1 MSRHILLTEDDVLAG
16 ELFEEVLKDQGYR
29 VDRVLTGEAALE
41 RFGSSRYDLL
51 LVDVQLPG
59 KSGLEVTR
67 EAKALRPDVPV
78 VVMTAFASMETAI
91 EAIREGAFDYASKP
105 INLDELKHVVARAL
119 AQGATA
125 VAESE
130 PKFNDDTLGR
140 IIGNSPAMVE
150 VYKTVARVAQTK
162 STVLVLGES
171 GTGKELVARAI
182 HQHSPR
188 ARRPFIA
195 IDCGALPESLLES
208 ELFGYMRGA
217 FTGAILD
224 RKGLFEEADGSS
236 CFLDEI
242 GDISATVQAKLLRVL
257 QEGEVRRIGSQ
268 KYVKVDVRVI
278 AATNKDIGA
287 LVRAGSFR
295 EDLYYRLNVVSV
307 QLPPL
312 RERADDIPALAHHFL
327 RRYAAESDKQISGF
341 SDEAVRVLRAYH
353 WPGNIRE
360 LENAIERA
368 VTLSS
373 HRVLTADDLPLEV
386 RRRPATQ
393 DPTQIASTL
402 SGMFADAPTLEEV
415 KKRYIS
421 HVLQN
426 NRGNLSRAA
435 VILDVDRRSLY
446 RMMDRYKIEPPRRSS

>member
-29 VDRVLTGEAALE
+29 VDRVLTGEAALA
-41 RFGSSRYDLL
+41 RFESSRYDLL

-59 KSGLEVTR
+59 KSGLDVTR

-119 AQGATA
+119 SQGSA

-130 PKFNDDTLGR
+130 HPFNGDTLGT

-162 STVLVLGES
+162 STALVLGES

-188 ARRPFIA
+188 ARRPFVA

-224 RKGLFEEADGSS
+224 RKGLFEEADGAT

-268 KYVKVDVRVI
+268 KFLKVDVRVI

-287 LVRAGSFR
+287 LVRSGSFR

-312 RERADDIPALAHHFL
+312 RDRPDDIPALAHHFL
-327 RRYAAESDKQISGF
+327 RRYSAENEKPITGF
-341 SDEAVRVLRAYH
+341 SDDAVRVLRAYQ

-386 RRRPATQ
+386 RRRPAAQ
-393 DPTQIASTL
+393 DASQIASTL
-402 SGMFADAPTLEEV
+402 SGMFADVPTLEEV

-421 HVLQN
+421 HVLHN

-435 VILDVDRRSLY
+435 VILNVDRRSLY

>member
-1 MSRHILLTEDDVLAG
+1 MSRHILLTEDDTLAG
-16 ELFEEVLKDQGYR
+16 ELFEEVLRDQGYQ
-29 VDRVLTGEAALE
+29 VDRVETGEAALE

-67 EAKALRPDVPV
+67 EAKALRPEVPI

-105 INLDELKHVVARAL
+105 MNLDELKHVVARAL
-119 AQGATA
+119 AQGAAAPETEQA
-125 VAESE
+125 HQAES
-130 PKFNDDTLGR
+130 LSSV
-140 IIGNSPAMVE
+140 IGNSPAMVD

-188 ARRPFIA
+188 ARKPFIA

-208 ELFGYMRGA
+208 ELFGYVRGA

-224 RKGLFEEADGSS
+224 RKGLFEEADDAT

-268 KYVKVDVRVI
+268 KFLKVDVRVI
-278 AATNKDIGA
+278 AATNKDIAA
-287 LVRAGSFR
+287 LVRAGTFR

-327 RRYAAESDKQISGF
+327 RKYARESDKAVTGF
-341 SDEAVRVLRAYH
+341 SDDALRVLRAYQ

-373 HRVLTADDLPLEV
+373 HRVLTVDDLPLDV
-386 RRRPATQ
+386 RQGLAAQ
-393 DPTQIASTL
+393 DAAQVASTL
-402 SGMFADAPTLEEV
+402 TGMFADAPTLEEV

-421 HVLQN
+421 HVLET

>member
-41 RFGSSRYDLL
+41 RFESARYDLL

-59 KSGLEVTR
+59 KSGLDVTR

-105 INLDELKHVVARAL
+105 MNLDELKHVVARAL
-119 AQGATA
+119 AQGAA
-125 VAESE
+125 VAETEHSHL
-130 PKFNDDTLGR
+130 DDSLGTM
-140 IIGNSPAMVE
+140 IGNSPAMVE

-162 STVLVLGES
+162 STVLILGES

-188 ARRPFIA
+188 ARKPFIA

-224 RKGLFEEADGSS
+224 RKGLFEEADGAT

-242 GDISATVQAKLLRVL
+242 GDVSATVQAKLLRVL

-268 KYVKVDVRVI
+268 KWVKVDVRVI
-278 AATNKDIGA
+278 AATNKDVGA

-295 EDLYYRLNVVSV
+295 EDLYYRLNVVSL

-327 RRYAAESDKQISGF
+327 RRYAAESDKPITGF

-368 VTLSS
+368 VTLSN

-386 RRRPATQ
+386 RRRPAVQ
-393 DPTQIASTL
+393 EASQIVSTL

-421 HVLQN
+421 HVLHN

>member
-16 ELFEEVLKDQGYR
+16 ELFEEVLRDQGYQ
-29 VDRVLTGEAALE
+29 VDRVATGEAALE
-41 RFGSSRYDLL
+41 RLGSSRYDLL

-59 KSGLEVTR
+59 KSGLDVTR
-67 EAKALRPDVPV
+67 EAKALRPDVPI

-105 INLDELKHVVARAL
+105 MNLDELKHVVARAL
-119 AQGATA
+119 AQGSAAPETEQA
-125 VAESE
+125 HQAES
-130 PKFNDDTLGR
+130 LGSV
-140 IIGNSPAMVE
+140 IGNSPAMVD
-150 VYKTVARVAQTK
+150 VYKTVARVAQTR

-188 ARRPFIA
+188 ARKPFIA
-195 IDCGALPESLLES
+195 IDCGAMPESLLES
-208 ELFGYMRGA
+208 ELFGYVRGA

-224 RKGLFEEADGSS
+224 RKGLFEEADAAT

-242 GDISATVQAKLLRVL
+242 GDVSATVQAKLLRVL

-268 KYVKVDVRVI
+268 KWFKVDVRVI
-278 AATNKDIGA
+278 AATNKDIAA
-287 LVRAGSFR
+287 LVRAGTFR

-312 RERADDIPALAHHFL
+312 RDRADDIPALAHHFL
-327 RRYAAESDKQISGF
+327 RKYARESDKPVTGF
-341 SDEAVRVLRAYH
+341 SDEAFRVLRAYQ

-373 HRVLTADDLPLEV
+373 HRVLTADDLPLDV
-386 RRRPATQ
+386 RQGLVAQ
-393 DPTQIASTL
+393 DAAQVASTL
-402 SGMFADAPTLEEV
+402 SGMFADVPTLEEV

-421 HVLQN
+421 HVLET

>member
-59 KSGLEVTR
+59 KSGLDVTR

-119 AQGATA
+119 AQGSA
-125 VAESE
+125 VAEAEHHYTEES
-130 PKFNDDTLGR
+130 LGT
-140 IIGNSPAMVE
+140 IIGNSPSMVE

-208 ELFGYMRGA
+208 ELFGYMRGS

-224 RKGLFEEADGSS
+224 RKGLFEEADGAS

-278 AATNKDIGA
+278 AATNKDIGS
-287 LVRAGSFR
+287 LVRAGTFR

-327 RRYAAESDKQISGF
+327 RRYATESDKPITGF

-368 VTLSS
+368 VTLSN

-386 RRRPATQ
+386 RRRPAVQ
-393 DPTQIASTL
+393 DVSQIASTL

>member
-41 RFGSSRYDLL
+41 RFESARYDLL

-59 KSGLEVTR
+59 KSGLDVTR
-67 EAKALRPDVPV
+67 EAKAMRPDVPV

-105 INLDELKHVVARAL
+105 MNLDELKHVVARAL
-119 AQGATA
+119 AQGAA
-125 VAESE
+125 VAETE
-130 PKFNDDTLGR
+130 HQHLDDSLGTM
-140 IIGNSPAMVE
+140 IGNSPAMVE

-162 STVLVLGES
+162 STVLILGES

-188 ARRPFIA
+188 ARKPFIA

-208 ELFGYMRGA
+208 ELFGYMRGS

-224 RKGLFEEADGSS
+224 RKGLFEEADGAT

-242 GDISATVQAKLLRVL
+242 GDVSATVQAKLLRVL

-268 KYVKVDVRVI
+268 KWVKVDVRVV
-278 AATNKDIGA
+278 AATNKDVGA

-327 RRYAAESDKQISGF
+327 RRYAAESDKPITGF

-368 VTLSS
+368 VTLSN

-386 RRRPATQ
+386 RRRPAVQETS
-393 DPTQIASTL
+393 QIASTL

-421 HVLQN
+421 HVLHN

>member
-1 MSRHILLTEDDVLAG
+1 MARHILLTEDDVLAG

-41 RFGSSRYDLL
+41 RFGASRYDLL

-59 KSGLEVTR
+59 KSGLDVTR

-119 AQGATA
+119 AQGTA
-125 VAESE
+125 VAETEHQYTGDS
-130 PKFNDDTLGR
+130 LGT
-140 IIGNSPAMVE
+140 IIGNSPSMVE

-224 RKGLFEEADGSS
+224 RKGLFEEADGAT

-242 GDISATVQAKLLRVL
+242 GDVSATVQAKLLRVL

-268 KYVKVDVRVI
+268 KWVKVDVRVI

-295 EDLYYRLNVVSV
+295 EDLYYRLNVVSM

-327 RRYAAESDKQISGF
+327 RRYATESEKPITGF

-386 RRRPATQ
+386 RRRPGIQ
-393 DPTQIASTL
+393 DTAHPASTL

>member
-41 RFGSSRYDLL
+41 RFESSRYDLL

-59 KSGLEVTR
+59 KSGLDVTR

-119 AQGATA
+119 SQGSA

-130 PKFNDDTLGR
+130 HPFNGDTLGT

-162 STVLVLGES
+162 STALVLGES

-188 ARRPFIA
+188 ARRPFVA

-224 RKGLFEEADGSS
+224 RKGLFEEADGAT

-268 KYVKVDVRVI
+268 KFLKVDVRVI
-278 AATNKDIGA
+278 AATNKDIGS
-287 LVRAGSFR
+287 LVRSGSFR

-312 RERADDIPALAHHFL
+312 RDRPDDIPALAHHFL
-327 RRYAAESDKQISGF
+327 RRYSAENEKPITGF
-341 SDEAVRVLRAYH
+341 SDDAVRVLRAYQ

-386 RRRPATQ
+386 RRRPAAQ
-393 DPTQIASTL
+393 DASQIASTL
-402 SGMFADAPTLEEV
+402 SGMFADVPTLEEV

-421 HVLQN
+421 HVLHN

>member
-1 MSRHILLTEDDVLAG
+1 LTEDDRLAG
-16 ELFEEVLKDQGYR
+16 ELFEEVLKDQGYQVER
-29 VDRVLTGEAALE
+29 VETGEAALDRLKAS
-41 RFGSSRYDLL
+41 RFDLL

-59 KSGLEVTR
+59 KNGLEVTR
-67 EAKALRPDVPV
+67 EAKALRPEVPI

-105 INLDELKHVVARAL
+105 MNLDELKHVVSRAL
-119 AQGATA
+119 AQGSPEPKESEQQHP
-125 VAESE
+125 AES
-130 PKFNDDTLGR
+130 LGT
-140 IIGNSPAMVE
+140 IIGNSPAMVD

-188 ARRPFIA
+188 ARRAFMA

-208 ELFGYMRGA
+208 ELFGYVRGA

-224 RKGLFEEADGSS
+224 RKGLFEEADGAT

-242 GDISATVQAKLLRVL
+242 GDISATVQAKLLRAL

-268 KYVKVDVRVI
+268 KWVKVDVRII
-278 AATNKDIGA
+278 AATNKDIAA
-287 LVRAGSFR
+287 LVRAGTFR

-312 RERADDIPALAHHFL
+312 RDRADDIPALAHHFL
-327 RRYAAESDKQISGF
+327 RRYSSESGKPITGF
-341 SDEAVRVLRAYH
+341 SDEAIRVLRAYH

-373 HRVLTADDLPLEV
+373 HRVLTVDDLPLEV
-386 RRRPATQ
+386 VRRPVPDAEQ
-393 DPTQIASTL
+393 VASALTV
-402 SGMFADAPTLEEV
+402 MFAGAPTLEEV

-421 HVLQN
+421 HVVHN

-446 RMMDRYKIEPPRRSS
+446 RMMDRYNIEPPRRSS

>member
-1 MSRHILLTEDDVLAG
+1 
-16 ELFEEVLKDQGYR
+16 LFEEVLKDQGYR

-41 RFGSSRYDLL
+41 RFGASRYDLL

-119 AQGATA
+119 AQGSA
-125 VAESE
+125 VAETEQPHAGDS
-130 PKFNDDTLGR
+130 LGT

-162 STVLVLGES
+162 STVMILGES

-224 RKGLFEEADGSS
+224 RKGLFEEADGAT

-242 GDISATVQAKLLRVL
+242 GDVSATVQAKLLRVL

-268 KYVKVDVRVI
+268 KWVKVDVRVI

-327 RRYAAESDKQISGF
+327 RRYAAESDKPITGF
-341 SDEAVRVLRAYH
+341 SDEALRVLRAYH

-386 RRRPATQ
+386 RRRPPTQ
-393 DPTQIASTL
+393 DGTPIVSTL
-402 SGMFADAPTLEEV
+402 AGMFADAPTLEEV

-421 HVLQN
+421 HVLHN

>member
-1 MSRHILLTEDDVLAG
+1 MSRHILLTEDDTLAG
-16 ELFEEVLKDQGYR
+16 ELFEEVLKDQGYS
-29 VDRVLTGEAALE
+29 VDRVETGEAALE
-41 RFGSSRYDLL
+41 RLGSSRYDLL

-59 KSGLEVTR
+59 KNGLEVTR

-105 INLDELKHVVARAL
+105 MNLDELKQVVARAL
-119 AQGATA
+119 AQGSPAQA
-125 VAESE
+125 VEAHQRDES
-130 PKFNDDTLGR
+130 LGT
-140 IIGNSPAMVE
+140 IVGNSPAMVE

-162 STVLVLGES
+162 STVLILGES

-188 ARRPFIA
+188 ARRPFVA

-208 ELFGYMRGA
+208 ELFGYVRGA
-217 FTGAILD
+217 FTGAMMD
-224 RKGLFEEADGSS
+224 RKGLFEEADGAT

-257 QEGEVRRIGSQ
+257 QEGEVRRLGSQ
-268 KYVKVDVRVI
+268 KWVKVDVRVI
-278 AATNKDIGA
+278 AATNKDLGA
-287 LVRAGSFR
+287 QVRAGAFR
-295 EDLYYRLNVVSV
+295 EDLFYRLNVVSV

-312 RERADDIPALAHHFL
+312 RDRADDVPALAQHFL
-327 RRYAAESDKQISGF
+327 RRYAREVEKPISGL
-341 SDEAVRVLRAYH
+341 SDEAIRVLRAYH

-360 LENAIERA
+360 LENAVERA

-386 RRRPATQ
+386 RRRPAVQ
-393 DPTQIASTL
+393 DGSQIAATL

-415 KKRYIS
+415 KKRYIW
-421 HVLQN
+421 HVLQT

-446 RMMDRYKIEPPRRSS
+446 RMMDRYKIEPPRRES

>member
-1 MSRHILLTEDDVLAG
+1 MSRRILLTEDDTLAG
-16 ELFEEVLKDQGYR
+16 QLFEEVLKDQGYQ
-29 VDRVLTGEAALE
+29 VDRVETGEAALE
-41 RFGSSRYDLL
+41 RFEASRYDLL

-59 KSGLEVTR
+59 KSGLDVTR
-67 EAKALRPDVPV
+67 QAKALRPDVPI

-105 INLDELKHVVARAL
+105 MNLDELRQVVARAL
-119 AQGATA
+119 AQGSQAAA
-125 VAESE
+125 VDQQPA
-130 PKFNDDTLGR
+130 NDSLGT

-150 VYKTVARVAQTK
+150 VYKTVARVAQTR
-162 STVLVLGES
+162 STVLILGES

-188 ARRPFIA
+188 ARRAFMA
-195 IDCGALPESLLES
+195 IDCGALPETLLES
-208 ELFGYMRGA
+208 ELFGYVRGA
-217 FTGAILD
+217 FTGAVLD
-224 RKGLFEEADGSS
+224 RKGLFEEADSAT

-242 GDISATVQAKLLRVL
+242 GDVSPTVQAKLLRVL

-268 KYVKVDVRVI
+268 KWVKVDVRVI
-278 AATNKDIGA
+278 AATNKDLAA

-312 RERADDIPALAHHFL
+312 RDRADDIPALAHHFL
-327 RRYAAESDKQISGF
+327 RRYADEVGKTITGL
-341 SDEAVRVLRAYH
+341 SDEAVRVLRAYQ

-360 LENAIERA
+360 LENAVERA
-368 VTLSS
+368 VTLAN

-386 RRRPATQ
+386 RKRPPAQ
-393 DPTQIASTL
+393 EASQIASTL
-402 SGMFADAPTLEEV
+402 TGMFADAPTLEEV
-415 KKRYIS
+415 KKRYIW
-421 HVLQN
+421 HVLQQ

-446 RMMDRYKIEPPRRSS
+446 RMMDRYKLEPPRRES

>member
-16 ELFEEVLKDQGYR
+16 ELFEEVLRDQGYH
-29 VDRVLTGEAALE
+29 VDRVETGEAALE
-41 RFGSSRYDLL
+41 RLGSSRYDLL

-59 KSGLEVTR
+59 KSGLDVTR
-67 EAKALRPDVPV
+67 EAKVLRPDVPI

-105 INLDELKHVVARAL
+105 MNLDELKHVVARAL
-119 AQGATA
+119 AQGSAA
-125 VAESE
+125 PEAEQAHQAES
-130 PKFNDDTLGR
+130 LGSV
-140 IIGNSPAMVE
+140 IGNSPAMVD
-150 VYKTVARVAQTK
+150 VYKTVARVAQTR

-188 ARRPFIA
+188 ARKPFIA
-195 IDCGALPESLLES
+195 IDCGAMPESLLES
-208 ELFGYMRGA
+208 ELFGYVRGA

-224 RKGLFEEADGSS
+224 RKGLFEEADTAT

-242 GDISATVQAKLLRVL
+242 GDVSATVQAKLLRVL

-268 KYVKVDVRVI
+268 KWFKVDVRVI
-278 AATNKDIGA
+278 AATNKDIAA
-287 LVRAGSFR
+287 LVRAGTFR

-312 RERADDIPALAHHFL
+312 RDRADDIPALAHHFL
-327 RRYAAESDKQISGF
+327 RKYARESDKPVTGF
-341 SDEAVRVLRAYH
+341 SDEAVRVLRGYQ

-373 HRVLTADDLPLEV
+373 HRVLTADDLPSDV
-386 RRRPATQ
+386 RQGLAAQDVAQVAT
-393 DPTQIASTL
+393 TL

-421 HVLQN
+421 HVLET

>member
-16 ELFEEVLKDQGYR
+16 ELFEEVLKDQGYQ
-29 VDRVLTGEAALE
+29 VDRVETGEAALE
-41 RFGSSRYDLL
+41 RFEAARYDLL

-59 KSGLEVTR
+59 KNGLEVTR
-67 EAKALRPDVPV
+67 QAKALRPDVPI

-105 INLDELKHVVARAL
+105 MNLDELKHVVARAL
-119 AQGATA
+119 AQGSQAPA
-125 VAESE
+125 ASE
-130 PKFNDDTLGR
+130 HQPRVDSLGT
-140 IIGNSPAMVE
+140 IIGNSAAMVE
-150 VYKTVARVAQTK
+150 VYKTVARVAQTR

-188 ARRPFIA
+188 ARRAFMA

-208 ELFGYMRGA
+208 ELFGYVRGA
-217 FTGAILD
+217 FTGAVVD
-224 RKGLFEEADGSS
+224 RKGLFEEADGAT

-242 GDISATVQAKLLRVL
+242 GDISATVQSKLLRVL

-268 KYVKVDVRVI
+268 KWAKVDVRVI
-278 AATNKDIGA
+278 AATNKDLAA
-287 LVRAGSFR
+287 LVRAGAFR

-307 QLPPL
+307 RLPPL

-327 RRYAAESDKQISGF
+327 HRYSGEMEKPITGM

-360 LENAIERA
+360 LENAVERA

-373 HRVLTADDLPLEV
+373 HRVITADDLPLEV
-386 RRRPATQ
+386 RRRPAVQ
-393 DPTQIASTL
+393 DASQIAATL

-415 KKRYIS
+415 KKRYIW

-446 RMMDRYKIEPPRRSS
+446 RMMDRYKIEPPRRES

>member
-16 ELFEEVLKDQGYR
+16 ELFEEVLRDQGYH
-29 VDRVLTGEAALE
+29 VDRVETGEAALE

-67 EAKALRPDVPV
+67 EAKALRPDVPI

-105 INLDELKHVVARAL
+105 MNLDELKHVVARAL
-119 AQGATA
+119 AQGSAA
-125 VAESE
+125 PEAEQSRQAES
-130 PKFNDDTLGR
+130 LGSV
-140 IIGNSPAMVE
+140 IGNSPAMVE

-188 ARRPFIA
+188 ARKPFIA
-195 IDCGALPESLLES
+195 IDCGAMPESLLES
-208 ELFGYMRGA
+208 ELFGYVRGA

-224 RKGLFEEADGSS
+224 RKGLFEEADGAS

-242 GDISATVQAKLLRVL
+242 GDVSATVQAKLLRVL

-268 KYVKVDVRVI
+268 KWFKVDVRVI
-278 AATNKDIGA
+278 AATNKDIAA
-287 LVRAGSFR
+287 LVRAGTFR

-312 RERADDIPALAHHFL
+312 RERADDIAALAHHFL
-327 RRYAAESDKQISGF
+327 RKYAREADKSVTGF
-341 SDEAVRVLRAYH
+341 SDEALRVLRGYQ

-373 HRVLTADDLPLEV
+373 HRVLTADDLPMDV
-386 RRRPATQ
+386 RQGLAAQ
-393 DPTQIASTL
+393 DAAQVASTL

-421 HVLQN
+421 HVLET

>member
-1 MSRHILLTEDDVLAG
+1 MSRRILLTEDDTLAG
-16 ELFEEVLKDQGYR
+16 QLFEEVLKDQGYQ
-29 VDRVLTGEAALE
+29 VDRVETGEAALQ
-41 RFGSSRYDLL
+41 RFEASRYDLL

-59 KSGLEVTR
+59 KSGLDVTR
-67 EAKALRPDVPV
+67 QAKAMRPDVPI

-105 INLDELKHVVARAL
+105 MNLDELRQVVARAL
-119 AQGATA
+119 AQSSQTAAVDQQPAT
-125 VAESE
+125 ES
-130 PKFNDDTLGR
+130 LGT
-140 IIGNSPAMVE
+140 IIGNSPAMVD
-150 VYKTVARVAQTK
+150 VYKTVARVAQTR
-162 STVLVLGES
+162 STVLILGES

-188 ARRPFIA
+188 ARRAFMA
-195 IDCGALPESLLES
+195 IDCGALPETLLES
-208 ELFGYMRGA
+208 ELFGYVRGA

-224 RKGLFEEADGSS
+224 RKGLFEEADGAS

-242 GDISATVQAKLLRVL
+242 GDISPALQAKLLRVL

-268 KYVKVDVRVI
+268 KWVKVDVRVI
-278 AATNKDIGA
+278 AATNKDLGA

-312 RERADDIPALAHHFL
+312 RDRADDIPALANHFL
-327 RRYAAESDKQISGF
+327 RRYADEVGKTITGL
-341 SDEAVRVLRAYH
+341 SDEAVRVLRAYQ

-360 LENAIERA
+360 LENAVERA
-368 VTLSS
+368 VTLAN

-386 RRRPATQ
+386 RKRPAAQ
-393 DPTQIASTL
+393 EASQIASTL
-402 SGMFADAPTLEEV
+402 TGMFADAPTLEEV
-415 KKRYIS
+415 KKRYIW
-421 HVLQN
+421 HVLQQ

-446 RMMDRYKIEPPRRSS
+446 RMMDRYKLEPPRRES

>member
-16 ELFEEVLKDQGYR
+16 ELFEEVLRDQGYQ
-29 VDRVLTGEAALE
+29 VDRVETGEAALE
-41 RFGSSRYDLL
+41 RLGSSRYDLL

-59 KSGLEVTR
+59 KSGLDVTR
-67 EAKALRPDVPV
+67 EAKALRPDVPI

-105 INLDELKHVVARAL
+105 MNLDELKHVVARAL
-119 AQGATA
+119 AQGSAA
-125 VAESE
+125 PEAEQAHQAES
-130 PKFNDDTLGR
+130 LSSV
-140 IIGNSPAMVE
+140 IGNSPAMVE
-150 VYKTVARVAQTK
+150 VYKTVARVAQSK

-188 ARRPFIA
+188 ARKAFIA

-208 ELFGYMRGA
+208 ELFGYVRGA

-224 RKGLFEEADGSS
+224 RKGLFEEADMAT

-268 KYVKVDVRVI
+268 KFFKVDVRVI
-278 AATNKDIGA
+278 AATNKDIAA
-287 LVRAGSFR
+287 LVRAGTFR

-327 RRYAAESDKQISGF
+327 RKYARESEKQVTGL
-341 SDEAVRVLRAYH
+341 SDEAVRVLRAYQ

-373 HRVLTADDLPLEV
+373 HRVLTADDLPLDV
-386 RRRPATQ
+386 RQGLAAQDAAQVAT
-393 DPTQIASTL
+393 TL

-421 HVLQN
+421 HVLET